1 MTAPMRPSRPDDG
14 RALAIVPHDEDG
26 VQRIV
31 LTGEL
36 DVSTVPEFNKRMS
49 ELRHQ
54 GFHSIVLDLAGVTFM
69 DSTGL
74 HALVQAKRTIHERGI
89 RVILVPSP
97 QVRRTLELV
106 FPEPLFAA
114 RLDTVEE
121 ALAALDGHLTQER
134 SSVDTSSPGTA

>member
-1 MTAPMRPSRPDDG
+1 MTAPIRPSLPDDG

-26 VQRIV
+26 TQRIV

-54 GFHSIVLDLAGVTFM
+54 GFHSIVLDLAGVKFM

-74 HALVQAKRTIHERGI
+74 SA
-89 RVILVPSP
+89 ILVAEMHARMRGQRFSVVEGPAHVNELFRLTGVDNFLEIVP
-97 QVRRTLELV
+97 RR
-106 FPEPLFAA
+106 
-114 RLDTVEE
+114 
-121 ALAALDGHLTQER
+121 H
-134 SSVDTSSPGTA
+134 